1 MTKTGRMYMK
11 QDKNKRIR
19 IFFIVLAAF
28 CGMIWSVTNLGYDGE
43 YQISM
48 SYRLLQGDKM
58 FLEMWEPHQTS
69 VFLTAGLMW
78 IYRSLFH
85 TTTGIV
91 VYLQVCGILVRGGI
105 AVCLYR
111 VLRNDLDE
119 SVAFFMGLLYFM
131 LSPKDYALPEFS
143 NQQLWFATLMLC
155 CLWAYL
161 KKGKRSLLV
170 LGALW
175 LCLDVL
181 AYPSCVI
188 LYLGAVAILALYS
201 SRKWGDILILTGV
214 CAGGAILVGGL
225 FLRIDPEVLMQCI
238 SGMLALEPT
247 HTGSLLSKLSSYL
260 KDFGE
265 ILLVIAAAGGAGL
278 GLTIPTGKI
287 WDVRGD
293 ARQPQKRW
301 MWILCCAV
309 VMLAGFLVNILSA
322 ERRNAYSIIFIF
334 LIGVGLWFR
343 GSLSGRESQA
353 YVCGSMIG
361 GLEFLATLTLTDL
374 PVKDSVVYGLLA
386 IVFALI
392 PIGKQVEE
400 MGNLFIRKGIHAVA
414 VGFLVLLAFR
424 CVYIR
429 TPLTG
434 RGQICSVLSDL
445 SVVRSGPA
453 LGLITNEEGACIQRD
468 SYPEWEKLIHQGD
481 KVWIVGGVLGTMGYL
496 YEDVEVAGPS
506 TMSTPYYSEAILE
519 YWRLNPGKIP
529 DVVVAESYQGELVWD
544 LQRNQWLMDWLREV
558 YCPEQVVEGKYW
570 MYYFKKAR

>member
-1 MTKTGRMYMK
+1 M
-11 QDKNKRIR
+11 
-19 IFFIVLAAF
+19 
-28 CGMIWSVTNLGYDGE
+28 
-43 YQISM
+43 
-48 SYRLLQGDKM
+48 
-58 FLEMWEPHQTS
+58 
-69 VFLTAGLMW
+69 
-78 IYRSLFH
+78 
-85 TTTGIV
+85 
-91 VYLQVCGILVRGGI
+91 
-105 AVCLYR
+105 
-111 VLRNDLDE
+111 
-119 SVAFFMGLLYFM
+119 
-131 LSPKDYALPEFS
+131 
-143 NQQLWFATLMLC
+143 
-155 CLWAYL
+155 
-161 KKGKRSLLV
+161 
-170 LGALW
+170 
-175 LCLDVL
+175 
-181 AYPSCVI
+181 
-188 LYLGAVAILALYS
+188 
-201 SRKWGDILILTGV
+201 
-214 CAGGAILVGGL
+214 
-225 FLRIDPEVLMQCI
+225 
-238 SGMLALEPT
+238 
-247 HTGSLLSKLSSYL
+247 
-260 KDFGE
+260 
-265 ILLVIAAAGGAGL
+265 
-278 GLTIPTGKI
+278 
-287 WDVRGD
+287 
-293 ARQPQKRW
+293 
-301 MWILCCAV
+301 
-309 VMLAGFLVNILSA
+309 
-322 ERRNAYSIIFIF
+322 
-334 LIGVGLWFR
+334 
-343 GSLSGRESQA
+343 
-353 YVCGSMIG
+353 
-361 GLEFLATLTLTDL
+361 TLTDL